1 MIFALGAAITWVW
14 AWLGGVVGVIIIT
27 LHLVGAMA
35 PLVATTMLRRT
46 LLLGDV
52 AESITIVY

>member
-1 MIFALGAAITWVW
+1 M
-14 AWLGGVVGVIIIT
+14 GVIIIT